1 MVNKQQLDQSIKTLN
16 LNNKVILLH
25 SAYGSFGGVEGGPN
39 CVIDC
44 FLNAGCTLVVP
55 TFTYDNGAYPPQK
68 GLEYAQNGMD
78 LTIYQDAL
86 QGLTQ
91 CFDKDS
97 QQISDSMGVLSKV
110 ILARPES
117 IRGLHPVNSFT
128 AIGPQAKNI
137 IEQQSLL
144 DVYGPYQYC
153 YELENASLLLMGIDF
168 TGVTP
173 IHYAEQKSGRTLFRA
188 WANVKVK
195 AKAKNSNDE
204 KMPVEVS
211 IGSCSAGFNAL
222 QPMVEHLVQKKL
234 VGNSQWHCFEFTPFI
249 NRISKQIIATPEI
262 THCDNA
268 QCIRCHDA
276 ILGGPNLE

>member
-1 MVNKQQLDQSIKTLN
+1 MVNKQQLDKSIKILN
-16 LNNKVILLH
+16 LNDKVILLH
-25 SAYGSFGGVEGGPN
+25 SAYGSFGGVEGGPSS
-39 CVIDC
+39 VIDS

-55 TFTYDNGAYPPQK
+55 TFTYDNDAYPPQK

-86 QGLTQ
+86 QGLTK

-97 QQISDSMGVLSKV
+97 QQISDSMGVLPKV
-110 ILARPES
+110 ILARAES
-117 IRGLHPVNSFT
+117 IRGIHPVNSFT

-137 IEQQSLL
+137 IKQQSLL

-153 YELENASLLLMGIDF
+153 YELKNASLLLMGIDF

-188 WANVKVK
+188 WANVK
-195 AKAKNSNDE
+195 AKKGNEN
-204 KMPVEVS
+204 KLPVEVS

-222 QPMVEHLVQKKL
+222 QPMVDHLAQKEL
-234 VGNSQWHCFEFTPFI
+234 VGNSKWNCFEFTAFI
-249 NRISKQIIATPEI
+249 KHISKQIIETPEI
-262 THCDNA
+262 THCENA

-276 ILGGPNLE
+276 ILGGPKLE